1 MKLFLRLVKESLVF
15 SFTAIIANPVRTLL
29 SLLGVTIGIFTII
42 AVLSVVDSLEKNIK
56 SSFNF
61 LGTDNL
67 RVEKWPWEFDNPGY
81 EWWKFWRRPHPTY
94 KEYTFLKENLKN
106 AEAVEIKS
114 GRDNLTIKYLNNSS
128 SGVGLSGIVYESKEI
143 NDYQILSGRY
153 YTENETILGSNYV
166 IIGYKVMQELFEN
179 PDFAI
184 GKEIKIKGVKFRVIG
199 VFEEEGESFV
209 GGDSFDRQMTIPF
222 NSFKKIYRVG
232 KKGSEAALIVKGNSD
247 LDPGLQNLEYELRGI
262 LRAQRGLKPTEEEN
276 FAINRPEFLTNI
288 IGSVFD
294 IVSLAGWV
302 IGSFSI
308 FVGGFGIANTMFVSV
323 KERVPIIGLQK
334 SLGAKNYFILMQFLF
349 ESSFL
354 SIIGGVIGLL
364 FVFLISILIDSGS
377 FELSISF
384 ANVILGLSISS
395 IIGVGAGIIPAIFA
409 SRLDPVEAIRSN

>member
-1 MKLFLRLVKESLVF
+1 MKLFIRLILESLFF
-15 SFTAIIANPVRTLL
+15 SFNAIIANPIRTFL

-42 AVLSVVDSLEKNIK
+42 AVLSLVDSLEDSIQD
-56 SSFNF
+56 SLDF

-67 RVEKWPWEFDNPGY
+67 RIEKWPWEFDNPGY
-81 EWWKFWRRPHPTY
+81 EWWKFWKRPHPTY

-106 AEAVEIKS
+106 AEVVEIVVF
-114 GRDNLTIKYLNNSS
+114 RERLTIKYLNNSS
-128 SGVGLSGIVYESKEI
+128 SEVTLSGVVYESKEI
-143 NDYQILSGRY
+143 NDYKILSGRY

-166 IIGYKVMQELFEN
+166 IIGYKIMEDLFEN
-179 PDFAI
+179 SDYAI

-209 GGDSFDRQMTIPF
+209 GGDSFDRQMTVPF

-232 KKGSEAALIVKGNSD
+232 KKGSNAALIVKGNSE
-247 LDPGLQNLEYELRGI
+247 LDPGLENLEYELRGL
-262 LRAQRGLKPTEEEN
+262 LRARRGLKPTEDEN
-276 FAINRPEFLTNI
+276 FAINRPEYLT
-288 IGSVFD
+288 GF
-294 IVSLAGWV
+294 VSSIFSTISIAGWV

-308 FVGGFGIANTMFVSV
+308 FVGGFGIANIMFVSV

-354 SIIGGVIGLL
+354 SIIGGVIGLI
-364 FVFLISILIDSGS
+364 FVFLITFIDLGS
-377 FELSISF
+377 FDLRISLT
-384 ANVILGLSISS
+384 NVILGISIST
-395 IIGVGAGIIPAIFA
+395 IIGICAGLIPAIFA

>member
-1 MKLFLRLVKESLVF
+1 MKLFLRLILESLFF
-15 SFTAIIANPVRTLL
+15 SFNAIIANPIRTFL

-42 AVLSVVDSLEKNIK
+42 AVLSLVDSLEDSIQD
-56 SSFNF
+56 SLDF

-81 EWWKFWRRPHPTY
+81 EWWKFWKRPHPTY

-106 AEAVEIKS
+106 AEEVGIFV
-114 GRDNLTIKYLNNSS
+114 GRDGLTIKYLNNSS
-128 SGVGLSGIVYESKEI
+128 SEVGLTGVVYEAKEI
-143 NDYQILSGRY
+143 QNYKIFSGRY

-166 IIGYKVMQELFEN
+166 IIGYKIMEDLFEN
-179 PDFAI
+179 SDYAI

-209 GGDSFDRQMTIPF
+209 GGDSFDRQMIIPF

-232 KKGSEAALIVKGNSD
+232 KKGSNAALIVKGNSE
-247 LDPGLQNLEYELRGI
+247 LDPSLENLEYELTGV
-262 LRAQRGLKPTEEEN
+262 LRARRGLKPTEDQN
-276 FAINRPEFLTNI
+276 FAINRPEYLT
-288 IGSVFD
+288 GF
-294 IVSLAGWV
+294 VSAIFGTISIAGWV

-308 FVGGFGIANTMFVSV
+308 FVGGFGIANIMFVSV

-354 SIIGGVIGLL
+354 SIIGGVLGLI
-364 FVFLISILIDSGS
+364 FVFLITFVDLGS
-377 FELSISF
+377 FDLKISLT
-384 ANVILGLSISS
+384 NVILGISIST
-395 IIGVGAGIIPAIFA
+395 IIGVCAGLIPAIFA

>member
-1 MKLFLRLVKESLVF
+1 M
-15 SFTAIIANPVRTLL
+15 
-29 SLLGVTIGIFTII
+29 GVTIGIFTII
-42 AVLSVVDSLEKNIK
+42 AVLSLVDSLEDSIQD
-56 SSFNF
+56 SLDF

-81 EWWKFWRRPHPTY
+81 EWWKFWKRPHPTY

-106 AEAVEIKS
+106 AEVVEIMVF
-114 GRDNLTIKYLNNSS
+114 RERLTIKYLNNSS
-128 SGVGLSGIVYESKEI
+128 SEVTLSGVVYESKEI
-143 NDYQILSGRY
+143 NDYKILSGRY

-166 IIGYKVMQELFEN
+166 IIGYKIMEDLFEN
-179 PDFAI
+179 YDYAI

-209 GGDSFDRQMTIPF
+209 GGDSFDRQMIVPF

-232 KKGSEAALIVKGNSD
+232 KKGSNAALIVKGNSE
-247 LDPGLQNLEYELRGI
+247 LDPGLENLEYELRGL
-262 LRAQRGLKPTEEEN
+262 LRARRGLKPTEDEN
-276 FAINRPEFLTNI
+276 FAINRPEYLT
-288 IGSVFD
+288 GF
-294 IVSLAGWV
+294 VSSIFSTISIAGWV

-308 FVGGFGIANTMFVSV
+308 FVGGFGIANIMFVSV

-354 SIIGGVIGLL
+354 SIIGGVIGLI
-364 FVFLISILIDSGS
+364 FVFLITFIDLGS
-377 FELSISF
+377 FDLRISLT
-384 ANVILGLSISS
+384 NVILGISIST
-395 IIGVGAGIIPAIFA
+395 IIGICAGLIPAIFA

>member
-1 MKLFLRLVKESLVF
+1 MKLFLRLILESLFF
-15 SFTAIIANPVRTLL
+15 SFNAIIANPIRTFL

-42 AVLSVVDSLEKNIK
+42 AVLSLVDSLEDSIQD
-56 SSFNF
+56 SLDF

-81 EWWKFWRRPHPTY
+81 EWWKFWKRPHPTY

-106 AEAVEIKS
+106 AEAVEIIAT
-114 GRDNLTIKYLNNSS
+114 RDALTIKYLNNSS
-128 SGVGLSGIVYESKEI
+128 SEVALMGVVYEAKEI
-143 NDYQILSGRY
+143 NDYKILSGRY

-166 IIGYKVMQELFEN
+166 IIGYKIMEDLFKN
-179 PDFAI
+179 SDYAI

-209 GGDSFDRQMTIPF
+209 GGDSFDRMMTVPF

-232 KKGSEAALIVKGNSD
+232 KKGSNAAMIVKGNSE
-247 LDPGLQNLEYELRGI
+247 LDPGLENLEYELRGL
-262 LRAQRGLKPTEEEN
+262 LRARRGLKPTEDEN
-276 FAINRPEFLTNI
+276 FAINRPEYLTGFI
-288 IGSVFD
+288 SAIFGTIS
-294 IVSLAGWV
+294 IAGWV

-308 FVGGFGIANTMFVSV
+308 FVGGFGIANIMFVSV

-354 SIIGGVIGLL
+354 SIIGGVIGLI
-364 FVFLISILIDSGS
+364 FVFLITFIDLGS
-377 FELSISF
+377 FDLRISLT
-384 ANVILGLSISS
+384 NVILGISIST
-395 IIGVGAGIIPAIFA
+395 IIGVFAGLIPAIFA

>member
-1 MKLFLRLVKESLVF
+1 MKLFIRLVLESLLF
-15 SFTAIIANPVRTLL
+15 SFNSIIANPIRTLL

-42 AVLSVVDSLEKNIK
+42 AVLSLVDSLEDSIQD
-56 SSFNF
+56 SLDF

-81 EWWKFWRRPHPTY
+81 EWWKFWKRPHPTY
-94 KEYTFLKENLKN
+94 KEYTFLKENLKH
-106 AEAVEIKS
+106 AEVVEIMVF
-114 GRDNLTIKYLNNSS
+114 RERLTIKYLNNSS
-128 SGVGLSGIVYESKEI
+128 SEVTLIGIVYDSKEI
-143 NDYQILSGRY
+143 NDYKIISGRY

-166 IIGYKVMQELFEN
+166 VIGYKIMQDLFEN
-179 PDFAI
+179 SDYAI

-209 GGDSFDRQMTIPF
+209 GGDSFDRQMIVPF

-232 KKGSEAALIVKGNSD
+232 KKGSNAALVVKGNSE
-247 LDPGLQNLEYELRGI
+247 LDPGLENLEYELRGL
-262 LRAQRGLKPTEEEN
+262 LRAKRGLKPIEDEN
-276 FAINRPEFLTNI
+276 FAINRPEYLTGFI
-288 IGSVFD
+288 STIFST
-294 IVSLAGWV
+294 ISIAGWV

-308 FVGGFGIANTMFVSV
+308 FVGGFGIANIMFVSV

-354 SIIGGVIGLL
+354 SIIGGVIGLI
-364 FVFLISILIDSGS
+364 FVFLITFIDLGS
-377 FELSISF
+377 FDLRISLT
-384 ANVILGLSISS
+384 NVILGISIST
-395 IIGVGAGIIPAIFA
+395 IIGICAGLIPAIFA

>member
-1 MKLFLRLVKESLVF
+1 MKLFLRLILESLFF
-15 SFTAIIANPVRTLL
+15 SFNAIIANPIRTFL

-42 AVLSVVDSLEKNIK
+42 AVLSLVDSLEDSIQD
-56 SSFNF
+56 SLDF

-81 EWWKFWRRPHPTY
+81 EWWKFWKRPHPTY
-94 KEYTFLKENLKN
+94 KEYAFLKENLKN
-106 AEAVEIKS
+106 AEAVEILVF
-114 GRDNLTIKYLNNSS
+114 RDGLTIKYLNNSS
-128 SGVGLSGIVYESKEI
+128 SEVNLTGIVYESKEI
-143 NDYQILSGRY
+143 NDYKILSGRY

-166 IIGYKVMQELFEN
+166 IIGYKIMEDLFKN
-179 PDFAI
+179 SDYAI

-209 GGDSFDRQMTIPF
+209 GGNSSDRMMTVPF

-232 KKGSEAALIVKGNSD
+232 KKGSNAAMIIKGNSE
-247 LDPGLQNLEYELRGI
+247 LDPGLENLEYELRGL
-262 LRAQRGLKPTEEEN
+262 LRARRGLKPTEDEN
-276 FAINRPEFLTNI
+276 FAINRPEYLTGFI
-288 IGSVFD
+288 SAIFST
-294 IVSLAGWV
+294 ISIAGWV

-308 FVGGFGIANTMFVSV
+308 FVGGFGIANIMFVSV

-354 SIIGGVIGLL
+354 SIIGGVIGLI
-364 FVFLISILIDSGS
+364 FVFLITFVDLGS
-377 FELSISF
+377 FDLRISLT
-384 ANVILGLSISS
+384 NVILGISIST
-395 IIGVGAGIIPAIFA
+395 IIGVFAGLIPAVFA